1 MNDLIMTG
9 YMACWLSCSSVWAAG
24 FAEQREQYN
33 DCILTYVSAAEEA
46 AAITW
51 LTNACR
57 ELYLDNILLTEK
69 DKQYYQCLLEFMS
82 KSSRLE
88 ATLSIKQA
96 CQDRY
101 RSFLR

>member
-1 MNDLIMTG
+1 MIG
-9 YMACWLSCSSVWAAG
+9 WLAYWLCQSNAAAAS
-24 FAEQREQYN
+24 FSEQREQYN
-33 DCILTYVSAAEEA
+33 NCVLQYVSAAEEP

-51 LTNACR
+51 LLNACR

-69 DKQYYQCLLEFMS
+69 DKDYYQCLLDFMS